1 MYSKNRSCWK
11 FSSFFQLDV
20 KQVPS
25 SRSHVSCKVTGTRIN
40 RGIGV
45 GLEIPIGITFG
56 GKETATEWHKKALH
70 HINMMIEEKVFKY
83 KK

>member
-1 MYSKNRSCWK
+1 M
-11 FSSFFQLDV
+11 
-20 KQVPS
+20 
-25 SRSHVSCKVTGTRIN
+25 SCKVTGTRIN
-40 RGIGV
+40 RGIGI